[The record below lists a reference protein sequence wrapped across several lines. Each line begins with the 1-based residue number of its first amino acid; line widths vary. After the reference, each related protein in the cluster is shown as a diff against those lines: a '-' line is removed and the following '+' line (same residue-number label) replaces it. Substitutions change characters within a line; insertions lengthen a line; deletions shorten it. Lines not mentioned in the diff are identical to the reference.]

1 MKRSGIGPRCSA
13 RLPLGRRLVTYDRL
27 HFGITVAGVAF
38 SVLLMLF
45 LLALY
50 EGVRVE
56 SNGYIASRPADAWL
70 AQENTT
76 NFIKASSVMP
86 ASVVDAIAA
95 YPGVAEAMPLLR
107 LITQLSLGERGAT
120 AIVIGID
127 PHSSLG
133 PPQLVQGSPL
143 QGRGETVL
151 DRALAQRIG
160 ARPGDRLLIQGHAFR
175 VTGLCAGTN
184 MILTQMA
191 FVSYA
196 DAQQLLGVSGTT
208 SYVLL
213 RASAGSTGG
222 RLVALYDRLLPH
234 THLLTQREFA
244 DNNMQELSDGL
255 LPLLATVAILGAGI
269 ALSVLTLLLYSAI
282 LERRECYALL
292 KAIGAP
298 RTFLYR
304 LILQQSLAAVSSG
317 VALGMAAYAV
327 CAPITR
333 HVVPVIVLS
342 LSPAAIGMVTAMALL
357 VGVTGALVPLQ
368 RVSRIYP
375 AELFRA

>member
-1 MKRSGIGPRCSA
+1 M
-13 RLPLGRRLVTYDRL
+13 
-27 HFGITVAGVAF
+27 
-38 SVLLMLF
+38 
-45 LLALY
+45 
-50 EGVRVE
+50 
-56 SNGYIASRPADAWL
+56 
-70 AQENTT
+70 
-76 NFIKASSVMP
+76 
-86 ASVVDAIAA
+86 
-95 YPGVAEAMPLLR
+95 
-107 LITQLSLGERGAT
+107 
-120 AIVIGID
+120 
-127 PHSSLG
+127 
-133 PPQLVQGSPL
+133 
-143 QGRGETVL
+143 
-151 DRALAQRIG
+151 
-160 ARPGDRLLIQGHAFR
+160 
-175 VTGLCAGTN
+175 
-184 MILTQMA
+184 
-191 FVSYA
+191 
-196 DAQQLLGVSGTT
+196 TT

-213 RASAGSTGG
+213 RASAGTTGG

-368 RVSRIYP
+368 RVSRIYT